1 MSLASKPSSWPK
13 NSLEA
18 ESRAD
23 GIEPRVPLRL
33 SVTRGRLGLEI
44 YEPFDIG
51 PLRVEHLAQSFLNL
65 RFPLDLSGGVPA
77 FRHRRGNLE
86 RVVITSDLDR
96 LRKWLEPRIRTLL
109 GPLLRPVD
117 LWWHE
122 SGLGIGI
129 VRESSVIAWDLHWVP
144 VMGHARLVVNNARGW
159 GLNVPV
165 LVEVLRLMD
174 AFGGKLFERQGRV
187 LALKDA
193 GRVVARTLLPAVGAR
208 APSASDVAFGPL
220 RIDERACRVE
230 LDSNNSQ
237 AELSAVA
244 ARAVELAGIAQ
255 LGDDALVRGELD
267 EARNHFLFALESAPR
282 QRDLVLLI
290 AEIDVLLGRIEAA
303 IGLIGESMPVLT
315 AGRVGALALLGR
327 GERDA
332 AREILLLAASEERYS
347 PLVSMLQLA
356 RAACEECG
364 IERRMALDA
373 AVASAPS
380 LAPVRWARLEARAAF
395 GDAVGAMSDAQ
406 HLEASASGRTVRHG
420 ICARSAEIMLAAGL
434 EQPASVLF
442 QRALRYVPENV
453 DAMVGLAR
461 TLHMLGEGLRAIPL
475 LERAIQVA
483 GNSGQG
489 RGAALVELATL
500 IASKLNDLPQAVAR
514 LRAVAPSDKAAIP
527 ARGLE
532 GRFRLM
538 LGDVVGASVAFARMR
553 ELIELA
559 PSEDKSTD
567 WLVEAAR
574 FERDVLRDHAAAER
588 HLALALRIAPHQAAI
603 RELYREVAAVLAVR
617 RRRCSTASDENAG
630 NDAGD
635 ES

>member
-1 MSLASKPSSWPK
+1 M
-13 NSLEA
+13 
-18 ESRAD
+18 
-23 GIEPRVPLRL
+23 
-33 SVTRGRLGLEI
+33 
-44 YEPFDIG
+44 
-51 PLRVEHLAQSFLNL
+51 
-65 RFPLDLSGGVPA
+65 
-77 FRHRRGNLE
+77 
-86 RVVITSDLDR
+86 
-96 LRKWLEPRIRTLL
+96 
-109 GPLLRPVD
+109 
-117 LWWHE
+117 
-122 SGLGIGI
+122 
-129 VRESSVIAWDLHWVP
+129 
-144 VMGHARLVVNNARGW
+144 
-159 GLNVPV
+159 
-165 LVEVLRLMD
+165 
-174 AFGGKLFERQGRV
+174 
-187 LALKDA
+187 
-193 GRVVARTLLPAVGAR
+193 
-208 APSASDVAFGPL
+208 
-220 RIDERACRVE
+220 
-230 LDSNNSQ
+230 
-237 AELSAVA
+237 
-244 ARAVELAGIAQ
+244 
-255 LGDDALVRGELD
+255 
-267 EARNHFLFALESAPR
+267 
-282 QRDLVLLI
+282 
-290 AEIDVLLGRIEAA
+290 LLGRIEAA